1 MARFVG
7 RAAQLLELS
16 RLLPRPAASSER
28 PGRAL
33 LIRGRRRVGKSR
45 LVEEFL
51 ERAGLPYVFYTAST
65 RSAGAEL
72 ELFTREVAASNLPSA
87 NVFRDV
93 HVSSWDAALR
103 LLVAA
108 LPRDRPSVIVFD
120 ELPYLTVPDP
130 GFEGTLQKFFDR
142 ELSRLPVLLIGI
154 GSDLASMEAL
164 NEYGH
169 PFHQRATEMVIPPLS
184 PAEVG
189 ELLDLDPAAAFDA
202 YLITGGLPLVC
213 EDWSRGQSMWDYLEN
228 ALSRSTSPLL
238 VSGERALAA
247 EFPPAAQARA
257 ILEVIGSGET
267 TFTAIGRQAGIQQA
281 SLNRALKTLTHKRIV
296 AAETP
301 LSTKP
306 SKETRYR
313 VADTHLR
320 FWLTFLGPGFAE
332 IERGRGDRVLARI
345 HTSWES
351 WRGRSV
357 EPVIREGIDRL
368 GAQALDLGDI
378 PAPVVGG
385 YWTRTN
391 DVEID
396 VVLADRGPVAQRVL
410 GVGSIK
416 WREREPFNLS
426 NYAALA
432 RHRDQ
437 LPGATQDTPLLAVSR
452 TAGTVPGV
460 TVLTPAEL
468 IAAW

>member
-7 RAAQLLELS
+7 RASQLTELN
-16 RLLPRPAASSER
+16 RLLPKPVGSGER

-51 ERAGLPYVFYTAST
+51 DRSDLPYVFFTAST
-65 RSAGAEL
+65 RSAGEEL
-72 ELFTREVAASNLPSA
+72 ELFTREVASSNLPNASL
-87 NVFRDV
+87 FRDV
-93 HVSSWDAALR
+93 QASSWDAALR

-108 LPRDRPSVIVFD
+108 LPQDSPSVIVID
-120 ELPYLTVPDP
+120 ELPYLTVADP
-130 GFEGTLQKFFDR
+130 AFEGTLQKYFARD
-142 ELSRLPVLLIGI
+142 LSRLPVLLIGI

-169 PFHQRATEMVIPPLS
+169 PFHQRATEIVIPPLS

-189 ELLDLDPAAAFDA
+189 ELLDLEPAAAFDA

-213 EDWSRGQSMWDYLEN
+213 EDWAQGQSMWDYLED

-257 ILEVIGSGET
+257 ILEVVGSGET
-267 TFTAIGRQAGIQQA
+267 TFAAIGQRAGIQQS
-281 SLNRALKTLTHKRIV
+281 SLNRALKTLAQKRII
-296 AAETP
+296 AADTP
-301 LSTKP
+301 LSTRP
-306 SKETRYR
+306 SRETRYR

-345 HTSWES
+345 HTSWEA

-357 EPVIREGIDRL
+357 EPIIREAIDRL
-368 GAQALDLGDI
+368 GPQALDLGDI
-378 PAPVVGG
+378 PGPVVGG

-396 VVLADRGPVAQRVL
+396 IVLADRAPVAKRVL

-416 WREREPFNLS
+416 WREREPFS
-426 NYAALA
+426 MGDYAALA

-437 LPGATQDTPLLAVSR
+437 LPGATPTTPLLAVSR
-452 TAGTVPGV
+452 IASTIPGV
-460 TVLTPAEL
+460 RVLTPADL